1 MVRCTLAPPPR
12 LCCCCYSTTIKR
24 WINKRKL
31 DSFFSSQSASFPP
44 SQSPSNFLSH
54 TNSHSFSL
62 CCPFSLSL
70 SLSLTLWVA
79 QSFLGILSL
88 SLFLMLFS
96 YLSLTL
102 SHPAISISQTH
113 TISLFLQ
120 RCCPIS
126 FLWAARGRK
135 YFEPS
140 KEFDLRQERKSGKQK
155 RI

>member
-54 TNSHSFSL
+54 TNSYSFSL

-70 SLSLTLWVA
+70 SLSHSLGCPI
-79 QSFLGILSL
+79 FLRHSL

>member
-31 DSFFSSQSASFPP
+31 DSFFSSQSASFP
-44 SQSPSNFLSH
+44 L
-54 TNSHSFSL
+54 HSRPLTFSL
-62 CCPFSLSL
+62 TQILTLSLCVALSLSL
-70 SLSLTLWVA
+70 SLSHSLGCPI
-79 QSFLGILSL
+79 FLRHSL